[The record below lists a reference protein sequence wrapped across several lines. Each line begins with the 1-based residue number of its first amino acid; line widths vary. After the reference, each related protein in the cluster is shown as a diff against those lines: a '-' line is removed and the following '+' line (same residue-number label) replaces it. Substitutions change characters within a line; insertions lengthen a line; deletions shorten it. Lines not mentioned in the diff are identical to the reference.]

1 METKIAN
8 IKERILYY
16 TDIKGLKKEKFFED
30 LGVTYGNFKG
40 QAKNKALSSDV
51 LAKII
56 TNYSD
61 INPEWL
67 LTGIGSMLRGGDKI
81 KPYKGL
87 EKVPLGEGIP
97 LIPVEAFAGAALNNG
112 YAVDFE
118 AIEERYNVPLFEGK
132 GVDFMMYVRGS
143 SMYPKYRSG
152 DIVACRFVR
161 ELLFIQWN
169 KVYII
174 DSKSQGAMIKRLLP
188 SANPDHV
195 ICRSDN
201 KEYIDFEVP
210 LSDIQNIA
218 MVIGCISLE

>member
-1 METKIAN
+1 MNKSLIINQIKSHLN
-8 IKERILYY
+8 IK
-16 TDIKGLKKEKFFED
+16 TDSDFADF
-30 LGVTYGNFKG
+30 LGVKQPTISAWKSRNTMDYE
-40 QAKNKALSSDV
+40 L
-51 LAKII
+51 II
-56 TNYSD
+56 TKCKD
-61 INPEWL
+61 IDANWL
-67 LTGIGSMLRGGDKI
+67 ITGSGNMLKERTSIKNEDKL
-81 KPYKGL
+81 KLDSTPS
-87 EKVPLGEGIP
+87 VDGIP

-112 YAVDFE
+112 YAVDFD
-118 AIEERYNVPLFEGK
+118 AIEERYNVPLFDGK

-188 SANPDHV
+188 STNPDHV

-201 KEYIDFEVP
+201 REYIDFEVP